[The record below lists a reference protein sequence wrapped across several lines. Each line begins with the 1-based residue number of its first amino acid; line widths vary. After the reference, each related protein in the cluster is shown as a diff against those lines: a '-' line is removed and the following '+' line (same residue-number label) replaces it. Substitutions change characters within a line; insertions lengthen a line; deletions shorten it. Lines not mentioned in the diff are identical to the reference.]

1 MDQRIVLLSDTPL
14 DLATLLRPPTCGEC
28 GGVASFVGCVR
39 HEQRDGRILRALEYS
54 GYRAMV
60 ERLFEELAAEAAARD
75 GALVVRIAHRLGVV
89 SIGEPS
95 ILVVVGTPHR
105 AEAFEACRRIVERVK
120 ADAPLFKRELWE
132 DGGSSWQHDVA
143 EPKT

>member
-1 MDQRIVLLSDTPL
+1 MNRRVLLLSDAPL
-14 DLATLLRPPTCGEC
+14 DVWALLQPPRCGEC

-39 HEQRDGRILRALEYS
+39 HEQRDGRGLRALEYS

-60 ERLFEELAAEAAARD
+60 ERLFEELAAEAEARD
-75 GALVVRIAHRLGVV
+75 GALAVRIAHRLGVV

-95 ILVVVGTPHR
+95 ILVLVGTPHR
-105 AEAFEACRRIVERVK
+105 AEAFEACRRIVERIK
-120 ADAPLFKRELWE
+120 ADAPLFKREIWD
-132 DGGSSWQHDVA
+132 DGGSSWQQDVT